1 MARAGS
7 WAARRS
13 FFTILPVSERG
24 MASVISYQRG
34 RLYGAMVARQWA
46 SRSSACAAPGCE
58 HDDRLD
64 RLSPLAVG
72 HTDHG
77 AVDDV
82 GVAQQH
88 GLDLDRVDVL
98 AARLDHVLRP
108 VDEVQEPVVV
118 HAHDVAGVQPP
129 VGEGNGGG
137 VGQVP
142 VAEHRARAT
151 QPELAFLAR
160 RQQPVVVTEDGDVEP
175 EQGPADRA
183 RPDPLVVGAADGHE
197 VAGLGRSVD
206 AAEVRVGQHLGELV
220 ERRQRLHRR
229 ATEDDAHRRAVDLVR
244 HRVDEGMLQAGKR
257 DRRQGLITDEAPELL
272 GVGARRDHD
281 PRLRR

>member
-1 MARAGS
+1 
-7 WAARRS
+7 
-13 FFTILPVSERG
+13 

-34 RLYGAMVARQWA
+34 RLYGAIEARQWA
-46 SRSSACAAPGCE
+46 SRSSGVVVAPGCQ
-58 HDDRLD
+58 HDDRLHG
-64 RLSPLAVG
+64 LSPLRVR

-82 GVAQQH
+82 GMAQQH

-98 AARLDHVLRP
+98 AARLDHVLGP
-108 VDEVQEPVVV
+108 VDEVQEPVLV

-129 VGEGNGGG
+129 IGKGDGRG

-142 VAEHRARAT
+142 VPEHRARAT
-151 QPELAFLAR
+151 QSELAFLAG
-160 RQQPVVVTEDGDVEP
+160 RQLTVVVAEDRRVEP

-183 RPDPLVVGAADGHE
+183 RPDPLVLGAAHRHE
-197 VAGLGRSVD
+197 VAGLGGSVD
-206 AAEVRVGQHLGELV
+206 AAEVRVGQHLGEPV

-229 ATEDDAHRRAVDLVR
+229 PTEQDAHRRAIDLVG
-244 HRVDEGMLQAGKR
+244 HRVDEGVLQAGQR

-272 GVGARRDHD
+272 GVGAGRDHD
-281 PRLRR
+281 ARSTVRWASTMPNPATWKKG